1 MHFEQSYRGRQCN
14 ELSFFL
20 IKIIDHL
27 ISEAIVYQMLLVNK
41 VNLSL
46 SSYFTQQ
53 DYQCV
58 RRKDRSQVVSYKLIW
73 LELLQLERR

>member
-1 MHFEQSYRGRQCN
+1 
-14 ELSFFL
+14 
-20 IKIIDHL
+20 
-27 ISEAIVYQMLLVNK
+27 MLLVNK